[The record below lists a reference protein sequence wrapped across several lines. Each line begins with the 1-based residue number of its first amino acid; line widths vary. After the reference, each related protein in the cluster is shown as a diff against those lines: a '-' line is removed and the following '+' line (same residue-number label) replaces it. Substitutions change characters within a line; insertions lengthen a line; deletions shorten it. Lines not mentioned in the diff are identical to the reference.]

1 MSAETSLIKVNHKA
15 LTNQNNHQT
24 SHVTNNYLNQQSW
37 YLKGLSQCANQKTM
51 CLEDNIYV
59 STIFICVRKEYPD
72 SIYFVVHVY
81 DFSYLPFDIHVKK
94 YRKNNSHEFGLFT

>member
-59 STIFICVRKEYPD
+59 STIFICAERNTPTQYILLYMYMTFPIYLLIFMLK
-72 SIYFVVHVY
+72 SIEKITAMNLVCLH
-81 DFSYLPFDIHVKK
+81 
-94 YRKNNSHEFGLFT
+94 